1 MQKII
6 ISAGD
11 VWDYF
16 QKHKEELRKTEHIIA
31 ENEEFGVEISLSAEN
46 GLPCFVVTADN
57 YQYDE
62 ERAIS
67 ESDCKETV
75 EKLYDD
81 YLTNNFVD
89 DEVLEDSRLDQEDMI
104 SERELEL
111 DEAISLL
118 LDTVLEEDAVMFF
131 GTETDEICED
141 LKDHILEYLYRKH
154 GISVRRPMVLE
165 DTETGEEFFE
175 EYPYDSMVFE
185 DEDNP
190 LYKS

>member
-11 VWDYF
+11 VWGYF
-16 QKHKEELRKTEHIIA
+16 QKHKEELQKTEHIIA

-62 ERAIS
+62 ERAVS

-75 EKLYDD
+75 EKLYDN
-81 YLTNNFVD
+81 YLTTNFVD
-89 DEVLEDSRLDQEDMI
+89 DEVPEDSRLDQEDMI

-141 LKDHILEYLYRKH
+141 LKDHILEYQN
-154 GISVRRPMVLE
+154 SPQ
-165 DTETGEEFFE
+165 
-175 EYPYDSMVFE
+175 
-185 DEDNP
+185 
-190 LYKS
+190 